1 MENRYEIVKEL
12 RDISPLVADIQPVTP
27 FTVPDGYFT
36 ALPEMVLEKLKREAL
51 LTGAAGNTYGVPAG
65 YFDALPGNILAK
77 IKSNSSDTREELAEI
92 APLLNTISR
101 REVYAVPS
109 GYFANTDFAGSAQA
123 AKPQAKLVG
132 MRRANKWMQYV
143 AAAMMAGVLV
153 TGAFLYTDTNSTGG
167 NAQYE
172 PVDLSLE
179 LNKVNAEE
187 LVTYLNNPE
196 HAAGTTVLASEAT
209 LTDVK
214 THIQKLSDEE
224 LNNYLKE
231 NADPLDNTG
240 SEKEN

>member
-1 MENRYEIVKEL
+1 MENRFEIVQEL

-27 FTVPDGYFT
+27 YTVPDGYFT
-36 ALPEMVLEKLKREAL
+36 ALPEMVLEKLRIEAM
-51 LTGAAGNTYGVPAG
+51 LTAASGNTYGVPAG
-65 YFDALPGNILAK
+65 YFDALPGNTLAK
-77 IKSNSSDTREELAEI
+77 IKSSSSDTREELAEI

-101 REVYAVPS
+101 REVYAVPA
-109 GYFANTDFAGSAQA
+109 GYFENTDFTASAQA
-123 AKPQAKLVG
+123 AKPQAKLVV
-132 MRRANKWMQYV
+132 MRKANKWMQYV

-153 TGAFLYTDTNSTGG
+153 TGAFLYTDNGSTNGT
-167 NAQYE
+167 QYE

-196 HAAGTTVLASEAT
+196 HAAGATVLASEAT
-209 LTDVK
+209 LTDVR

-231 NADPLDNTG
+231 NADPLDNTT